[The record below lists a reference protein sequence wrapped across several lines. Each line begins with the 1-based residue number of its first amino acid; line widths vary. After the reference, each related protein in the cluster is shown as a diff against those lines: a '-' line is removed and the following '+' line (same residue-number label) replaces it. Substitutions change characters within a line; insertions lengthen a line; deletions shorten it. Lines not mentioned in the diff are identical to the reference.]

1 MQPTDIKYNVQ
12 YRYIPKTATC
22 RMKAGGEEVVTS
34 GATPPGWCGWLGAW
48 PGLTPAMAD
57 MSLEPRHGNHLQS
70 NSRNQSG
77 NKTIWTRV
85 IFIFMS
91 RETHNCEF

>member
-12 YRYIPKTATC
+12 YRYIPKTVTC

-70 NSRNQSG
+70 NSRN
-77 NKTIWTRV
+77 
-85 IFIFMS
+85 
-91 RETHNCEF
+91 

>member
-1 MQPTDIKYNVQ
+1 MFNIDIYNSV
-12 YRYIPKTATC
+12 TC

-77 NKTIWTRV
+77 NKTMWTRV